1 MSTPW
6 SATMYGAVKPTFAWR
21 AGVIVI
27 AAIAKSHGFGPFATS
42 FEKSGS
48 LTKRTVFT
56 PSRAASA
63 RASSGSR
70 PLLKTTF
77 VPCTEPTWRP
87 GLGRLSA
94 TVTSPGT
101 FVGGAGGRATRR
113 RARGRRRARRRA
125 PSRDVPS
132 TVTGVPTGMRS

>member
-6 SATMYGAVKPTFAWR
+6 SATMYGAVKPTFACR

-77 VPCTEPTWRP
+77 VPCTEPAWRP

-101 FVGGAGGRATRR
+101 FVGGAAADDAPASASAGDERGGER
-113 RARGRRRARRRA
+113 
-125 PSRDVPS
+125 PHRDVPS